1 MAIGLRHGIKPK
13 KTMIEKLKYNFWL
26 LLFVGNT
33 VVFLTFLSL
42 AISFTSVFAYRWVFF
57 LSTPFFTSGIHLLIK
72 SRSTRAEWL
81 SIINFALIGL
91 MVIYFNA
98 FPANIKELWPFFSI
112 PIVNQL
118 AINSF
123 DVLWNS
129 KFRYR
134 WSGMMAIC
142 ATWFLTTL
150 SIALN
155 LQVLIPWVTV
165 LTGITGLWCI
175 ILASSKEKKSL
186 Y

>member
-1 MAIGLRHGIKPK
+1 ML
-13 KTMIEKLKYNFWL
+13 EKLKYNFWL
-26 LLFVGNT
+26 LLFIGNT

-57 LSTPFFTSGIHLLIK
+57 LSTPFFTSAIHLLIK

-129 KFRYR
+129 KFRFR